1 MLQFNCD
8 IGEMTMNEK
17 LSKYGV
23 KPVQRPQIKPVKKL
37 DLSGDYGIQ
46 IVKSETKLV
55 LRTHKKTF
63 ERLADM

>member
-1 MLQFNCD
+1 
-8 IGEMTMNEK
+8 MNEK
-17 LSKYGV
+17 LSKYGIKLV
-23 KPVQRPQIKPVKKL
+23 HRPQIKPIKKL